1 MLQMDVKAYL
11 KEYIAR
17 SDAYLSSYL
26 DGKMVEVKDVGQNS
40 RGGRIAVDMIERY
53 KEFCLG
59 GKKLRGGLIQLGYEI
74 SGGKKGDVLE
84 ASSSIELIH
93 SFLLMHDDIEDLDV
107 LRRGRP
113 TIHKQYEEKHKDQKY
128 NKDFLHFG
136 LSMGINMGDLG
147 AYLGMEVILS
157 SRLPEHNKI
166 QAAKYFSRLLQR
178 VAFGQGLDLTYEHLP
193 SISEKDVFEVHL
205 QKTSVYTV
213 GGPLKI
219 GALLGGLPQK
229 NIDAI
234 EKYGE
239 PVGIAFQLRDD
250 ELGLFSS
257 EEELGKPIGSD
268 IREGKNTLLK
278 TKAFATAKGKD
289 KKFLVGAY
297 GKRDLSV
304 GEIKRVQELT
314 RSLGALGYSQKVSR
328 SLVEKG
334 KKFIPEITKDSYYQD
349 ALASF
354 ADFMI
359 ERTS

>member
-1 MLQMDVKAYL
+1 MDVKSYL
-11 KEYIAR
+11 KEYIGRA
-17 SDAYLSSYL
+17 DTCLASYL
-26 DGKMVEVKDVGQNS
+26 DNKMLEVKDVGQNTK
-40 RGGRIAVDMIERY
+40 GGRVAVDMLQRY
-53 KEFCLG
+53 KTFCLG

-74 SGGKKGDVLE
+74 SGGKKEEVLE
-84 ASSSIELIH
+84 ASISIELIH
-93 SFLLMHDDIEDLDV
+93 AFLLMHDDIMDMDA

-113 TIHKQYEEKHKDQKY
+113 TIHKQYEEKHRSQKFD
-128 NKDFLHFG
+128 KDFTHFG
-136 LSMGINMGDLG
+136 LSMGIDLGDLG

-157 SRLPEHNKI
+157 SALPEHNKI
-166 QAAKYFSRLLQR
+166 QAAKYFARLLQR
-178 VAFGQGLDLTYEHLP
+178 VAFGQGLDVTYEQLP
-193 SISEKDVFEVHL
+193 NISEKDVFEVHL

-268 IREGKNTLLK
+268 IREGKNTLLRIR
-278 TKAFATAKGKD
+278 ATQASTGRDKEFLAK
-289 KKFLVGAY
+289 AY
-297 GKRDLSV
+297 GKSDLSV
-304 GEIKRVQELT
+304 SEIKKVQDLT
-314 RSLGALGYSQKVSR
+314 RELGVLDYSQKVSR
-328 SLVEKG
+328 ELVEKG
-334 KKFIPEITKDSYYQD
+334 KKFIPEITKDPHFQE

-354 ADFMI
+354 ADFMV
-359 ERTS
+359 ERGS